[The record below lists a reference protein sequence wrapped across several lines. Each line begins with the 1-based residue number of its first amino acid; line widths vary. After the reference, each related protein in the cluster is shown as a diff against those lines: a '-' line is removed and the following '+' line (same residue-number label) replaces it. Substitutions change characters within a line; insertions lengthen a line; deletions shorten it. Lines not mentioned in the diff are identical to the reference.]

1 MQQTDIGA
9 VRIDDLPDVLTV
21 TQLAKVL
28 RISKNTAYKLIREG
42 RIRIKRLGRIIRIS
56 KHDLLIFVNGHT
68 EM

>member
-1 MQQTDIGA
+1 MEANAI
-9 VRIDDLPDVLTV
+9 RIDDLPDVLTV

-56 KHDLLIFVNGHT
+56 KHDLIIFVNGHT
-68 EM
+68 EI

>member
-1 MQQTDIGA
+1 MEANTI
-9 VRIDDLPDVLTV
+9 RIDDLPDVLTV

-56 KHDLLIFVNGHT
+56 KHDLIIFVNGHT
-68 EM
+68 EI

>member
-1 MQQTDIGA
+1 MHQTDIGA

-56 KHDLLIFVNGHT
+56 KHDLIIFVNGHT